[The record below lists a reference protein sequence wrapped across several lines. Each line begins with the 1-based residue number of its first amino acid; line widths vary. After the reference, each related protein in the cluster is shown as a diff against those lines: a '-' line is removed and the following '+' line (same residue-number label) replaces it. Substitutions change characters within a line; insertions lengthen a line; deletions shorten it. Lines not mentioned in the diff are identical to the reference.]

1 MPFQMKEGIKMSSQ
15 EIKRKLIENTKI
27 LIQKNATVT
36 IKDIADAS
44 YVNIAA
50 VNYHFGSKEKLMKIV
65 VEEVLNEL
73 KHFVTE
79 QVINVHDGK
88 TTEDKLEQMMNYI
101 YNFSLEN
108 VGLLNYLFLSQ
119 EIQSESSSML
129 IDNFFADNEF
139 TQLVYKS
146 LAQAMNIQNQKELF
160 AKYILL
166 FSSFCIPLFIQISQ
180 MKLHGSMKIEMFMDP
195 EFRQYYIKSIMKMA

>member
-1 MPFQMKEGIKMSSQ
+1 MKEGFSMSSQ

-27 LIQKNATVT
+27 LIQKHATVT

-73 KHFVTE
+73 KQFVTE
-79 QVINVHDGK
+79 QVINVHDDK
-88 TTEDKLEQMMNYI
+88 TTEEKLEKMMNYI

-108 VGLLNYLFLSQ
+108 LGLLNYLFLSS

-146 LAQAMNIQNQKELF
+146 LSEAMNIHNQKELF

>member
-1 MPFQMKEGIKMSSQ
+1 MKEGMHMSSQ

-36 IKDIADAS
+36 IKDIAEAS
-44 YVNIAA
+44 FVNIAA

-65 VEEVLNEL
+65 IEEVLNEL
-73 KHFVTE
+73 KEYVTE
-79 QVINVHDGK
+79 QVIKVKDNQSI
-88 TTEDKLEQMMNYI
+88 EQKLEKMMTYI

-139 TQLVYKS
+139 TKLIYKS
-146 LAQAMNIQNQKELF
+146 LEQTTDTHNQKELF

-180 MKLHGSMKIEMFMDP
+180 MKLHGSMRIEMFKDP
-195 EFRQYYIKSIMKMA
+195 EFRQYYIKNIMKMA

>member
-1 MPFQMKEGIKMSSQ
+1 MSSQ

-27 LIQKNATVT
+27 LIQKHATVT

-65 VEEVLNEL
+65 IEEVLGEL
-73 KHFVTE
+73 KRFVTE

-88 TTEDKLEQMMNYI
+88 TTEEKLEKMMNYI

-108 VGLLNYLFLSQ
+108 VGLLNYLFLSS

-146 LAQAMNIQNQKELF
+146 LAEAMNIHNQKEVF

>member
-1 MPFQMKEGIKMSSQ
+1 MKEGRDMSSQ
-15 EIKRKLIENTKI
+15 EIKRKLIDNTKV

-36 IKDIADAS
+36 IKDIAEAS
-44 YVNIAA
+44 FVNIAA

-65 VEEVLNEL
+65 IEEVLQEL
-73 KHFVTE
+73 KEYVTE
-79 QVINVHDGK
+79 KVIKVKDDQSI
-88 TTEDKLEQMMNYI
+88 EEKLEKMMTYI

-108 VGLLNYLFLSQ
+108 IGLLNYLFLTQ

-139 TQLVYKS
+139 TQLIYKS
-146 LAQAMNIQNQKELF
+146 LEQTTDTHNQKELF

-180 MKLHGSMKIEMFMDP
+180 MKLHSSMKIEMFMDP

>member
-1 MPFQMKEGIKMSSQ
+1 MKEGNEMSSQ

>member
-1 MPFQMKEGIKMSSQ
+1 MASQ
-15 EIKRKLIENTKI
+15 DIKRKLIENTKI

-73 KHFVTE
+73 KQYVTE
-79 QVINVHDGK
+79 HVINIHDGK
-88 TTEDKLEQMMNYI
+88 TTEEKLEQMMNYI

-108 VGLLNYLFLSQ
+108 VGLLNYLFLSS

-129 IDNFFADNEF
+129 IDNFFTDNEF

-146 LAQAMNIQNQKELF
+146 LAEAMNIHNQKELF

>member
-1 MPFQMKEGIKMSSQ
+1 MKEGFNMSSQ

-73 KHFVTE
+73 KEFVTE
-79 QVINVHDGK
+79 QVINVRDEK
-88 TTEDKLEQMMNYI
+88 TTEEKLEQMMNYI

-108 VGLLNYLFLSQ
+108 VGLLNYLFLSS

-129 IDNFFADNEF
+129 IDNFFMDNEF

-146 LAQAMNIQNQKELF
+146 LAESMNIHNQKELF

-180 MKLHGSMKIEMFMDP
+180 MKLNGSMKIEMFMDP